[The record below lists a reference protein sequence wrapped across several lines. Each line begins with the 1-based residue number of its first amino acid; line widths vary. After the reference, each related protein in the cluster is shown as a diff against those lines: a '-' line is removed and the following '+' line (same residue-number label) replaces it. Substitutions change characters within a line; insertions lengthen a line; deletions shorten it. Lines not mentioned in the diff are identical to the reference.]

1 MCELPDVTCQ
11 TTGCYV
17 RCPTLNE
24 TLESDYLSVF
34 TSLSDSNSV
43 FFLKQTPIHCC
54 DTKCGVLRSVQ
65 SIKRFIRK
73 MSFLT
78 CPKEQQV
85 ICINLK
91 FTLSAINIYPVQN
104 VNKNLN

>member
-1 MCELPDVTCQ
+1 ML
-11 TTGCYV
+11 
-17 RCPTLNE
+17 
-24 TLESDYLSVF
+24 DYLSVF
-34 TSLSDSNSV
+34 TSLSDGNSV

-54 DTKCGVLRSVQ
+54 DTRCGVLRSVQ
-65 SIKRFIRK
+65 SIKWFIHK